1 MPGKPMKA
9 FVVIPSADV
18 ADDAA
23 IRRWVE
29 RGLAHAGS
37 MPAKK

>member
-1 MPGKPMKA
+1 VA
-9 FVVIPSADV
+9 IPEADI

-29 RGLAHAGS
+29 RGLALAGS